1 MRKINRKK
9 TKQLFKKQKMK
20 RLFAFIMAACFLLQ
34 GPLGVW
40 MAIDSVPTV
49 SLAATEEPAA
59 AEQGDQVT
67 EDSGGGTADT
77 GDPGAEQSTAEADKA
92 TAGKDNETAKK
103 DTAEADKAA
112 ADKSK
117 ATKAKTENLV
127 NGADLKVGD
136 MVKKKTLIR
145 MDNTKYDGLC
155 LDGTKMIY
163 NYKDSDDGTA
173 GYIVDDNV
181 IVVENN
187 PDKKGNYLFIETI
200 YKKGH
205 VRTEQVLLAM
215 MSWDS
220 TVTLNGNILLSK
232 TLNINDGEEHTID
245 LNGHALDLSGGK
257 KGGALGTKEKVGSVI
272 WVHGGSKL
280 IIKDSSKDKTGEICG
295 GNSNNGGGICVS
307 ESGSTLVM
315 TGGNVTLNHSPLGG
329 GILLT
334 SGTSAKLTG
343 VTISQ
348 NNLLYQE
355 SGSGADYGG
364 GLYVGDGAKCELKD
378 CVISG
383 NYSRNG
389 GGISN
394 TGTLTMEN
402 TKVTGN
408 QAPGEGAGL
417 FTNGTANTLIK
428 CAISSNMG
436 KGNGGGISNHSNM
449 TMEDCTVSNNSAG
462 CGGGIFTETKS
473 DHSKMVYKGKNK
485 ITQNNSTGD
494 AGGIFIVK
502 VGSKMYKDEISN
514 IEVSNNYAAN
524 CGGGIYVGWDLEEVT
539 LKGIT
544 VKGNQAGAVGGG
556 ITATSAAT
564 LKDCEIKQNNA
575 KDWGGAI
582 YTQVRGQKLNLT
594 VTNTT
599 IQENTCYGGGGAGI
613 FMSDESTNPKLVLGG
628 GKTVIYMN
636 RKVGSNNQE
645 SENDIQFYKFRE
657 IRIAG
662 KFEKDSAIGLNCTD
676 SFNKRTMTRDYKDYN
691 SASPDTYFEYNGPD
705 HKINSDSR
713 QSEVIAEKRLQP
725 SYSEYKVRVRVEV
738 TDDADDW
745 DDAHIAIY
753 CKRDNGAGSEYCR
766 HCTGDIKGYIDHS
779 GGVYDNTWYCGS
791 DFPEDINVYANF
803 GGGGIYRDWGAKVTV
818 WNNDTNVKSY
828 KIVRSLWGNTAKKGQ
843 ASNWVTI
850 GGDQY
855 PYPDPDGGIEINQK
869 REIDLLDEKSKEVS
883 LTCVDQYGVKFRP
896 SDFRIEN
903 VSFPKQDKYERL
915 DNSGL
920 KWKFD
925 TSKSDCHNSVYKLK
939 FRSGSNLYPW
949 IEVPISV
956 RFKVPLTLKVKMGD
970 KVVME
975 KKGYPNQT
983 LKITGITPDKGYRIT
998 GTEKKGLCILQ
1009 SSTDGNYDFT
1019 FLTENVEINFATD
1032 PIKYYITFDKNASNK
1047 KQVTGNIDKV
1057 EAYYGKKAVLPL
1069 NVFTSTKGY
1078 VFSGWNTEK
1087 DGSGQSF
1094 EDGEIVLN
1102 LLSVQRAKITLYA
1115 QWRDA
1120 EGRLVSASIFS
1131 EGKIGIWMGMFLF
1144 VIVGIFIGCYV
1155 SVKKKR

>member
-20 RLFAFIMAACFLLQ
+20 RVFAFIMAACFLLQ

-40 MAIDSVPTV
+40 MAIDPVPAV
-49 SLAATEEPAA
+49 SLAATEEPVT

-67 EDSGGGTADT
+67 EESSGTAADA
-77 GDPGAEQSTAEADKA
+77 GAPGAEKS
-92 TAGKDNETAKK
+92 
-103 DTAEADKAA
+103 TAEADKAA

-117 ATKAKTENLV
+117 AATVKTEKLV

-155 LDGTKMIY
+155 LDGTKMVY

-181 IVVENN
+181 IVVEDN
-187 PDKKGNYLFIETI
+187 PDKKGNYLFVETI

-205 VRTEQVLLAM
+205 VLTEQVLLAM

-245 LNGHALDLSGGK
+245 LNGYALDLSGGK
-257 KGGALGTKEKVGSVI
+257 KGGDLGTKNKVGSVI

-280 IIKDSSKDKTGEICG
+280 VIKDSSKDKSGEICG
-295 GNSNNGGGICVS
+295 GNANQGGGICVS
-307 ESGSTLVM
+307 ESGSALTM
-315 TGGNVTLNHSPLGG
+315 TGGNITLNNAPLGG
-329 GILLT
+329 GIVLT
-334 SGTSAKLTG
+334 RGVTAKLTG

-355 SGSGADYGG
+355 AGSGADYGG
-364 GLYVGDGAKCELKD
+364 GLYIGSGAKCELKD

-383 NYSRNG
+383 NYCKNG

-402 TKVTGN
+402 TDVKGN
-408 QAPGEGAGL
+408 QASGEGAGL
-417 FTNGTANTLIK
+417 FTNGTENTLIK
-428 CAISSNMG
+428 SDISSNMG
-436 KGNGGGISNHSNM
+436 KGNGGGISNHANM

-462 CGGGIFTETKS
+462 CGGGIYTETKS

-485 ITQNNSTGD
+485 IKQNNSTGD

-502 VGSKMYKDEISN
+502 AGSKIYKDEISN

-524 CGGGIYVGWDLEEVT
+524 SAGGICVGGNLEEVT

-544 VKGNQAGAVGGG
+544 VKGNQAGGVGGG
-556 ITATSAAT
+556 IVANSAVT
-564 LKDCEIKQNNA
+564 VKNCEIKQNNA
-575 KDWGGAI
+575 KDKGGAI
-582 YTQVRGQKLNLT
+582 YSEVQGQKQNLT
-594 VTNTT
+594 VTNTS
-599 IQENTCYGGGGAGI
+599 IQENTCYGDGGAGI
-613 FMSDESTNPKLVLGG
+613 FMADDSTNPKLVLGG

-645 SENDIQFYKFRE
+645 SENDVQFNKFRE
-657 IRIAG
+657 IKIAG
-662 KFEKDSAIGLNCTD
+662 KFEKDSVIGLNCTD
-676 SFNKRTMTRDYKDYN
+676 SFNKRTMTKDYKDYN
-691 SASPDTYFEYNGPD
+691 SASPDTYFEYNGSD
-705 HKINSDSR
+705 HKINSDSK
-713 QSEVIAEKRLQP
+713 QSEVVVVKRLQP
-725 SYSEYKVRVRVEV
+725 SASGYKVRVRVEV

-745 DDAHIAIY
+745 DDARISIY
-753 CKRDNGAGSEYCR
+753 CKRNYGVGSEYMKYQ
-766 HCTGDIKGYIDHS
+766 TGDIKGYIDHDR
-779 GGVYDNTWYCGS
+779 GVYDNTWDCGS
-791 DFPEDINVYANF
+791 DFPENINVYANF
-803 GGGGIYRDWGAKVTV
+803 GGGWINRVWKANVTV
-818 WNNDTNVKSY
+818 WINDINVKSY
-828 KIVRSLWGNTAKKGQ
+828 KIHRDVWGNTAKKGQ
-843 ASNWVTI
+843 ASNWVTV

-896 SDFRIEN
+896 SEFRIEN
-903 VSFPKQDKYERL
+903 VSFPKQDSFESL
-915 DNSGL
+915 DDYGL

-925 TSKSDCHNSVYKLK
+925 TSKNDCHNSIYKLK

-970 KVVME
+970 KVILE
-975 KKGYPNQT
+975 KKGYQNDT
-983 LKITGITPDKGYRIT
+983 VKLTGITPDKGYRIT

-1019 FLTENVEINFATD
+1019 FLTENVEIDFATS
-1032 PIKYYITFDKNASNK
+1032 PIKYYVVFDNNASDK
-1047 KQVTGNIDKV
+1047 KQVKGSMSKL
-1057 EAYYGKKAVLPL
+1057 EANYDTKAVLPL
-1069 NVFTSTKGY
+1069 NVFTSKKGY

-1087 DGSGQSF
+1087 DGSGKSF
-1094 EDGEIVLN
+1094 EDGDTVLN
-1102 LLSVQRAKITLYA
+1102 LLSEQRAKITLYA

-1131 EGKIGIWMGMFLF
+1131 EGRIGIWMGMLLL
-1144 VIVGIFIGCYV
+1144 VIFGIFIGCYV
-1155 SVKKKR
+1155 SVKKR